1 MSKNALSEWRA
12 KLVSALPS
20 VVFLEAKPQ
29 RTKYHDQS
37 PQGGYRQFLNIDITG
52 ETVGELGAIWRS
64 KFHSDSDRSLIVA

>member
-1 MSKNALSEWRA
+1 MELALDCASIVKER
-12 KLVSALPS
+12 
-20 VVFLEAKPQ
+20 EAMPQ